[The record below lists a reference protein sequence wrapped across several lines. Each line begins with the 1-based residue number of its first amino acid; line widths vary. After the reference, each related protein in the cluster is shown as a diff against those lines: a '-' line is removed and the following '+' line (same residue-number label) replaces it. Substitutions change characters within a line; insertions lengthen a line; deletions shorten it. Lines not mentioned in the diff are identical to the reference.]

1 MKLLS
6 RNRRATAAA
15 AGLEAPTLA
24 DRLLAITD
32 QGVYAVDMDGR
43 CIMANEAAARLL
55 GTVRTLLLGT
65 VVHDE
70 HHGRPADEPADA
82 CPLCAPIHA
91 GRPARGSTNLVQI
104 DGTSLAV
111 DFVSSLV
118 SHDGQPIAIFWFQD
132 VAGRAQTEAAMRQL
146 EMKYRAVTES
156 ASDAIVSADARGLIV
171 SWNRGGEAMF
181 GYTEADVIGKPLTVL
196 MPERYRDAHERGM
209 GRFLLTGEP
218 RVIGSGAVEV
228 HALRKDGTEFPVE
241 LSLSHWSEGDGRFF
255 TGILRDI
262 TERKRAEDALARE
275 AGFVKLLQRV
285 SVASNES
292 SSGREALEAGMRLIA
307 EHTGWKVAH
316 IYEIDEES
324 RDQLL
329 PSNIWTHPDD
339 DRLQPFLAAT
349 RATPFAPG
357 TGLPGRAL
365 AAKQACWIS
374 DVTIDDNFPRR
385 DAARE
390 SGLAAAF
397 AFPVMV
403 DTEVV
408 AVLEF
413 FTSERLEPDED
424 LCKVM
429 EQIGSQL
436 GRVIERELAR
446 EQLTHHALH
455 DPLTGLPN
463 RTLLLDRLEVALAQR
478 NRGSAAVVFV
488 DLDHFKLINDSL
500 GHAAGDKLLCGIAV
514 RLRAILRP
522 GDTVARFGGDE
533 FIILAESVADERDAE
548 GLAERIT
555 SALAAPFDL
564 AGEEV
569 FVTASIGIA
578 VSGGPDC
585 TANNLLRDADAAM
598 YRAKEDG
605 RARHEVFDAG
615 MRAGAVRRL
624 EIVNDLHRALERDQ
638 FILHFQPQ
646 IDLQTNTLV
655 GVEAL
660 LRWVHPDRGLVPPME
675 FIPIAE
681 ETGLINDLGRWVLR
695 AACAQGREWMNT
707 FPDNPPLTISVNLSG
722 RQLQQSR
729 LADEVAAALRDFD
742 FPPELL
748 VLEITETV
756 LMNDTSATIATL
768 NALKELG
775 VRLAI
780 DDFGTGYSSLTYLQ
794 RFPIDILKIDKSFV
808 DGLGGQNVEESAVA
822 RTIVALAKTLRLET
836 VAEGV
841 ERSEHVRELQTL
853 NCDIAQG
860 YFFARPLDARSLE
873 VLLLSPHTPMTGAD
887 VAAQRVPSPR
897 PAAPDDSAGLVTS
910 H

>member
-1 MKLLS
+1 
-6 RNRRATAAA
+6 
-15 AGLEAPTLA
+15 
-24 DRLLAITD
+24 
-32 QGVYAVDMDGR
+32 
-43 CIMANEAAARLL
+43 
-55 GTVRTLLLGT
+55 
-65 VVHDE
+65 VHDE
-70 HHGRPADEPADA
+70 HHGRPADEPTDA
-82 CPLCAPIHA
+82 CLLCAPLHS
-91 GRPARGSTNLVQI
+91 GRPARGSSTLNQV
-104 DGTSLAV
+104 DGTPLQV
-111 DFVSSLV
+111 DYVSSLV
-118 SHDGQPIAIFWFQD
+118 SHEGQPVAVFWFQD
-132 VAGRAQTEAAMRQL
+132 VSAREQTEAAMRQL

-171 SWNRGGEAMF
+171 SWNRGGQAMF
-181 GYTEADVIGKPLTVL
+181 GYDESDVIGKPLTVL

-209 GRFLLTGEP
+209 GRFLLTNEP
-218 RVIGSGAVEV
+218 RVIGMGAVEV
-228 HALRKDGTEFPVE
+228 HAQHQDGSEFPVE
-241 LSLSHWSEGDGRFF
+241 LSLSHWSEGEGRFF

-292 SSGREALEAGMRLIA
+292 SSGREALETGMRLIA
-307 EHTGWKVAH
+307 EHTGWPVAH

-324 RDQLL
+324 GSRLL
-329 PSNIWTHPDD
+329 PSNIWAHPDD
-339 DRLQPFLAAT
+339 VALRPFLEAT
-349 RATPFAPG
+349 LATPFHAG
-357 TGLPGRAL
+357 TGLPGRVL
-365 AAKQACWIS
+365 TAKQPRWIS
-374 DVTIDDNFPRR
+374 DVTTDDNFPRR
-385 DAARE
+385 DAARA

-403 DTEVV
+403 GNEVA

-413 FTSERLEPDED
+413 FTSEPLEPDEA
-424 LCKVM
+424 LCEVM
-429 EQIGSQL
+429 AQIGTQL
-436 GRVIERELAR
+436 GRVVEREVAR

-463 RTLLLDRLEVALAQR
+463 RTLLLDRLEMALAQR
-478 NRGSAAVVFV
+478 NRGSVAVVFV
-488 DLDHFKLINDSL
+488 DLDHFKLVNDSL
-500 GHAAGDKLLCGIAV
+500 GHAAGDKLLCSAAV

-533 FIILAESVADERDAE
+533 FVILAESVADELDAE

-555 SALAAPFDL
+555 SALSEPFDL
-564 AGEEV
+564 SGEEV
-569 FVTASIGIA
+569 FVTGSIGIA
-578 VSGGPDC
+578 LSGAPDC

-695 AACAQGREWMNT
+695 AACRQGREWLDT
-707 FPDNPPLTISVNLSG
+707 FPDNPPLTMSVNLSG
-722 RQLQQSR
+722 RQLQQSK

-756 LMNDTSATIATL
+756 LMNDTTATITTL
-768 NALKELG
+768 DALKDLG

-808 DGLGGQNVEESAVA
+808 DGLGGANVEESAVA
-822 RTIVALAKTLRLET
+822 RTIVALAKTLKLET

-841 ERSEHVRELQTL
+841 ERSEHVRELQDL
-853 NCDIAQG
+853 HCDIAQG
-860 YFFARPLDARSLE
+860 FFFARPLDSRALE
-873 VLLLSPHTPMTGAD
+873 VLLLSANVPMTGAD
-887 VAAQRVPSPR
+887 VATTPPAIPVPR
-897 PAAPDDSAGLVTS
+897 MATHAAGDSVAA